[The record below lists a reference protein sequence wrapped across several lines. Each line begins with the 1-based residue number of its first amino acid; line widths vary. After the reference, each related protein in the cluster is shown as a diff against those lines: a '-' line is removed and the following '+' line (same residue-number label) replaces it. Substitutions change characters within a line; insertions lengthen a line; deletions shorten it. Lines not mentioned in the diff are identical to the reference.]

1 MSKVK
6 AFILCNIAGFA
17 IGYTIQSCRVLY
29 LRHKLKKIR
38 KANEELCERIVAKTL
53 SYPLYID

>member
-6 AFILCNIAGFA
+6 SLIMVNVAGFA

-38 KANEELCERIVAKTL
+38 KANEELCERIVANTL
-53 SYPLYID
+53 SHPLYID